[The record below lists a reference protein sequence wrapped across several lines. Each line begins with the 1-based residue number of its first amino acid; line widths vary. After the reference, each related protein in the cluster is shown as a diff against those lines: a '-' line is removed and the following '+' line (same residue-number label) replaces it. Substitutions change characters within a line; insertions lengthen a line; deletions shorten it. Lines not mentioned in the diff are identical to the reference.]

1 MGSLQLKNDLRD
13 FIADDLAIYDT
24 DQQDELLSMVF
35 IWASLQ
41 NAKWHKICQDSLPSN
56 PKSK

>member
-1 MGSLQLKNDLRD
+1 MGSLQLKHDLRD

-24 DQQDELLSMVF
+24 EQQDELLSMVF

-41 NAKWHKICQDSLPSN
+41 NTKWHKICLNSISSN
-56 PKSK
+56 PQK